1 MYRYVGQIT
10 SKDGNGKSHWQGVG
24 GESGMW
30 GGNVGEVVVFND
42 FRGIYMAFNKELWLG
57 LGGEL
62 NTNSALEIIGGV
74 NTNSQIGSAPASL
87 GGVSVDLRIKDLEKQ
102 IATLKAENEALKAGG
117 GGNSAGDSGA
127 NSSAPNTELQN
138 QIADLQK
145 QLAQAKASDI
155 ALLRQQITTIEA
167 QLTEKTRIAEQLRVE
182 LEGLKKESVR
192 SDEDVTSG

>member
-1 MYRYVGQIT
+1 MYTYVGEIT

-87 GGVSVDLRIKDLEKQ
+87 GGVSVDVRIQNLQKQ
-102 IATLKAENEALKAGG
+102 IATIKAENEALKAGAG
-117 GGNSAGDSGA
+117 GADSAA
-127 NSSAPNTELQN
+127 QNIELQT

-145 QLAQAKASDI
+145 QLAQVKASDI
-155 ALLRQQITTIEA
+155 TLLRQQITTLEA
-167 QLTEKTRIAEQLRVE
+167 QLTEKTRIAEELRVE
-182 LEGLKKESVR
+182 LEALKKEGVR
-192 SDEDVTSG
+192 SDEDVTQVI

>member
-1 MYRYVGQIT
+1 MYRYVAQIT

-87 GGVSVDLRIKDLEKQ
+87 GGVSVDVRIQNLQKQ
-102 IATLKAENEALKAGG
+102 IATIKAENEALKAGAG
-117 GGNSAGDSGA
+117 GADSAA
-127 NSSAPNTELQN
+127 QNIELQT

-145 QLAQAKASDI
+145 QLAQVKASDI
-155 ALLRQQITTIEA
+155 ALLRQQITTLEA
-167 QLTEKTRIAEQLRVE
+167 QLTEKTRIAEELRVE
-182 LEGLKKESVR
+182 LEALKKEGVR
-192 SDEDVTSG
+192 SDEDVTQVI

>member
-42 FRGIYMAFNKELWLG
+42 FRNIYMAFNKELWLG

-74 NTNSQIGSAPASL
+74 NTNSQIGTAPASL
-87 GGVSVDLRIKDLEKQ
+87 GGVSVDLRIKNLEKQ
-102 IATLKAENEALKAGG
+102 IATIKEENEALKAGAG
-117 GGNSAGDSGA
+117 GADSAA
-127 NSSAPNTELQN
+127 QNTELQT

-145 QLAQAKASDI
+145 QLAQVKASDI
-155 ALLRQQITTIEA
+155 TLLRQQITTLEA
-167 QLTEKTRIAEQLRVE
+167 QLTEKTRIAEELRVE
-182 LEGLKKESVR
+182 LEALKKEGVR
-192 SDEDVTSG
+192 SDKDVTQVI

>member
-10 SKDGNGKSHWQGVG
+10 RKDGNGKSHWQGVG

-87 GGVSVDLRIKDLEKQ
+87 GGVSVDVRIQNLQKQ
-102 IATLKAENEALKAGG
+102 IATIKAENEALKAGAG
-117 GGNSAGDSGA
+117 GADSAA
-127 NSSAPNTELQN
+127 QNIELQT

-145 QLAQAKASDI
+145 QLAQVKASDI
-155 ALLRQQITTIEA
+155 TLLRQQITTLEA
-167 QLTEKTRIAEQLRVE
+167 QLTEKTRIAEELRVE
-182 LEGLKKESVR
+182 LEALKKEGVR
-192 SDEDVTSG
+192 SDEDVTQVI

>member
-1 MYRYVGQIT
+1 MYRYVGEIT
-10 SKDGNGKSHWQGVG
+10 SKDGNGKSRWQGVG

-42 FRGIYMAFNKELWLG
+42 FRNIYMAFNKELWLG

-87 GGVSVDLRIKDLEKQ
+87 GGVSVDLRIKNLEKQ
-102 IATLKAENEALKAGG
+102 IATIKAENEALKAGAG
-117 GGNSAGDSGA
+117 GADSAA
-127 NSSAPNTELQN
+127 QNIELQT

-145 QLAQAKASDI
+145 QLAQVKASDI
-155 ALLRQQITTIEA
+155 ALLRQQITTLEA
-167 QLTEKTRIAEQLRVE
+167 QLTEKTRIAEELRVE
-182 LEGLKKESVR
+182 LEALKKEGVR
-192 SDEDVTSG
+192 SDEDVTQVI